1 MSLPSKTLLVL
12 FFLVPVVAFSKVK
25 IPDDAKFRRL
35 VRRCPGLM
43 SELKK
48 TAKGFNDLARK
59 ERVSTVTL
67 QGNFNKI
74 VVDIAIIL
82 EEGSRK
88 KCERSFKSV
97 WYHRDEVY
105 DHFDYRG

>member
-1 MSLPSKTLLVL
+1 MSVSKIVL
-12 FFLVPVVAFSKVK
+12 FVAIFFPMMASATVR
-25 IPDDAKFRRL
+25 IPKDVKFRRL
-35 VRRCPGLM
+35 VEKCPGLM
-43 SELKK
+43 QELEK
-48 TAKGFNDLARK
+48 TAREFNVLAR
-59 ERVSTVTL
+59 RAQVSTVTL

-97 WYHRDEVY
+97 WYHRDEV
-105 DHFDYRG
+105 FDLLGYAN